1 MANLFIHLMQLRT
14 ETQTTQW
21 AVAPMETFCVPKCD
35 EDMAV
40 CVELHCA
47 IQVDNDDDIQ
57 IWSKWVQQDFHI
69 FKDKQKA
76 VDR

>member
-1 MANLFIHLMQLRT
+1 
-14 ETQTTQW
+14 
-21 AVAPMETFCVPKCD
+21 METFCVPKCD

>member
-1 MANLFIHLMQLRT
+1 
-14 ETQTTQW
+14 
-21 AVAPMETFCVPKCD
+21 METFCVPKCD
-35 EDMAV
+35 EHMAV
-40 CVELHCA
+40 GLELHCA

-69 FKDKQKA
+69 FQDKQKA